1 MPDKAIDLVDEA
13 ASARRLQQES
23 KPDSIQDLDRQIM
36 TIQIELES
44 LRKESDAASKER
56 KGKLEESLVQKQE
69 DVARLTEVWNKEK
82 SEIEAI
88 KRARSDLEKARAA
101 LENAQREGD
110 YSKAS
115 ELRYSTI
122 PSLQRRLTKE
132 SSDSPDSANYGEILG
147 DSVSTADIEAVVS
160 RQTGIPVTKLMSG
173 EIEKLVH
180 MENTLRQ
187 SIRGQDEALVAVANS
202 VRLQRAGLSG
212 ENRPIAS
219 FLCLG

>member
-1 MPDKAIDLVDEA
+1 
-13 ASARRLQQES
+13 
-23 KPDSIQDLDRQIM
+23 M